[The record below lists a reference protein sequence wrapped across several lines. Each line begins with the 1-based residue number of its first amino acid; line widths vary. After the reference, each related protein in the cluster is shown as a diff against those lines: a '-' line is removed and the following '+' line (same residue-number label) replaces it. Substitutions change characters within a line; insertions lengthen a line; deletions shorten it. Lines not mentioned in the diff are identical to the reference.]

1 LVSAPKAFS
10 FAVVRLPCSG
20 QSWFPT
26 SLLAFTKCSMKF
38 LQGSID
44 LLFESEVLQVE
55 VDIVLKSL
63 DKGLEFF

>member
-1 LVSAPKAFS
+1 
-10 FAVVRLPCSG
+10 
-20 QSWFPT
+20 
-26 SLLAFTKCSMKF
+26 MKF